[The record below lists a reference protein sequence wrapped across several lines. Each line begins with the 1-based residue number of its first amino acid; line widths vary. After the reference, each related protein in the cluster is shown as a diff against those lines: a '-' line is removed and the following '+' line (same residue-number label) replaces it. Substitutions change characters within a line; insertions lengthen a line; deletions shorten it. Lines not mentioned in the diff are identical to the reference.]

1 MAGLGFSLQSKTVNG
16 PTLSS
21 SDNVSA
27 VSVQIVSAGPK
38 VAAIAVSGLQAGAA
52 TESWY
57 ISLEA
62 GSRGFQLNTTGSLDY
77 DSANAQEAIIL
88 HSLYATPLSI
98 YGFYPADGVV
108 QMMNAVPPKTFMTSA
123 RSLERVYMIG
133 GVNPDHAK
141 MNKRAAK
148 FLKRHP
154 TRLKGKLLESQ
165 RKKRQQA
172 KQQLNS
178 SPATQGAID
187 IVRVAN
193 DNTITM
199 LGSGIGI
206 LKEVVLNVHM

>member
-16 PTLSS
+16 QTVSS
-21 SDNVSA
+21 SDNVST
-27 VSVQIVSAGPK
+27 VSVKIVSAGPK

-108 QMMNAVPPKTFMTSA
+108 QMMNAVPPKTFMTSV
-123 RSLERVYMIG
+123 RPLERVYMIG
-133 GVNPDHAK
+133 GVNPADAQMEKKQKKQLK
-141 MNKRAAK
+141 MRA
-148 FLKRHP
+148 
-154 TRLKGKLLESQ
+154 S
-165 RKKRQQA
+165 
-172 KQQLNS
+172 
-178 SPATQGAID
+178 TQGAID

-193 DNTITM
+193 DNSITM
-199 LGSGIGI
+199 LGSGAGL
-206 LKEVVLNVHM
+206 LKEVVLNKHI